1 MIYPTFTGGRNVGM
15 DWKTDTKHRATDY
28 GGPIK
33 YPDGFGKQTNPPDDR
48 FIDELVHPAGGR
60 PKWDEEL
67 GQPGSSLWPTATE
80 LEAKQQKEDS
90 AHEEKSREFRIT
102 EANLTGERNK
112 LFDEE

>member
-1 MIYPTFTGGRNVGM
+1 MGM
-15 DWKTDTKHRATDY
+15 DWKYDTKHRATNY

-60 PKWDEEL
+60 PNGNEEL
-67 GQPGSSLWPTATE
+67 SGALGSSLWPSAAE
-80 LEAKQQKEDS
+80 LEAKQEQDDAAQE
-90 AHEEKSREFRIT
+90 AKSRQFRIT
-102 EANLTGERNK
+102 EADALGERNK